1 MSNSKSISCPN
12 CKTSFPINENDHA
25 HILSQVKEQEIEQV
39 VKKRLDLAKIEKENA
54 ITIAKEQTKSEMQKL
69 ITAGEKEIE
78 SLKSEK
84 RLLQEQEKVSVQSAI
99 SEKEKQIEA
108 LSTELKNSKASQ
120 EALIKKLGIS
130 KELEVEK
137 TKSEMQ
143 KKINDLNIQIES
155 LKLKNMSQNNEHNL
169 KVKSLEDKHKLVVN
183 DLTSEIERRKNMQSK
198 LSTKMVGETLEQHC
212 QMEFDSIR
220 ADAYR
225 NAVFKKDTNPKN
237 GTMGD
242 LIFRNFSEDK
252 IEFVSAMIDCK
263 NETESDSKK
272 KKISDFF
279 KKLDKD
285 RNDKGCIFAIC
296 VTTCEPN
303 NDFYNR
309 GIVEVLDY
317 KDMYVCRPTFFLPML
332 SLLNNFGMKT
342 LEEKRELQ
350 VMRSQSLD
358 LIDFEENLETFKK
371 AFEVNFERASEN
383 FAKAIE
389 QITKIIDQ
397 LEKAKTFLMKVQDN
411 FRIANGKAQKITI
424 KRLTAGNPFMERV
437 FKIVQ
442 EEKNDN
448 QQ

>member
-1 MSNSKSISCPN
+1 MSNSKSISCPK
-12 CKTSFPINENDHA
+12 CKTSFHINENDYA
-25 HILSQVKEQEIEQV
+25 HILSQVKEKEIEQI
-39 VKKRLDLAKIEKENA
+39 VKKRLDLAKVEKENA
-54 ITIAKEQTKSEMQKL
+54 ITIAREQTKNVMQEL

-78 SLKSEK
+78 SLKAEK
-84 RLLQEQEKVSVQSAI
+84 KLQKEQEKVSVQIAI
-99 SEKEKQIEA
+99 SEKVKLIEK
-108 LSTELKNSKASQ
+108 LSSDLKNARASQ
-120 EALIKKLGIS
+120 EALVKKLGIS

-137 TKSEMQ
+137 TKSDMQ

-155 LKLKNMSQNNEHNL
+155 LTLKNMSQTNEHDL
-169 KVKSLEDKHKLVVN
+169 KVKSLEDNHKLVVN

-198 LSTKMVGETLEQHC
+198 LSTKMIGETLEQHC

-225 NAVFKKDTNPKN
+225 NAIFIKDTNPKN

-242 LIFRNFSEDK
+242 FIFRNFSEDK

-279 KKLDKD
+279 QKLDKD

-309 GIVEVLDY
+309 GIVEVLGY
-317 KDMYVCRPTFFLPML
+317 KDMFVCRPTFFLPML

-342 LEEKRELQ
+342 LIEKRELQ
-350 VMRSQSLD
+350 IVRSQSID

-371 AFEVNFERASEN
+371 AFEVNFDRASEN
-383 FAKAIE
+383 FSKAIE

-397 LEKAKTFLMKVQDN
+397 LEKAKIFLIKVQDN

-424 KRLTAGNPFMERV
+424 KRLTSGNPFMERV
-437 FKIVQ
+437 FKLVQ

-448 QQ
+448 PQ